1 MRKENCGMD
10 YETEKQKNI
19 LERKYK
25 RTYLELSNGVT
36 LKGRAIGAGGV
47 IVSGEMV
54 FNTGM
59 LGYSEAM
66 TDPSYLGQILVFSF
80 CLIGNY
86 GIPMPKNGDLFMS
99 KGHESASI
107 KTQGIIVSDIYD
119 GCHHHDGGISLQDW
133 MKSQNVPGIAGI
145 DTRYLVQVIRES
157 GNLWGR
163 IIPEGA
169 KHQDKNKFK
178 FLKNFKDD
186 EYVDPSKYN
195 LMPSVS
201 TKEKVTMGKGS
212 KKVAVIDCGAK
223 WNIMRM
229 LMERECEIEVL
240 PWDMDFSTIKCDGW
254 VISNGPGDPKNTAD
268 LVERIKKDV
277 LSSNKPILGICL
289 GHQLLSLASGAKTKR
304 LNHGHRSHNQPV
316 FSLPE
321 RKAYM
326 SSQNHRYAV
335 EKGSIQTDWELWFEN
350 ANDNSVE
357 GLRHKTKPFVSVQFH
372 PEASSGP
379 NDTGWIMD
387 KFVESIKK

>member
-1 MRKENCGMD
+1 MERAK
-10 YETEKQKNI
+10 KI
-19 LERKYK
+19 LNEKYK
-25 RTYLELSNGVT
+25 KAYLKLSNGVK
-36 LKGRAIGAGGV
+36 LEGNAVGADV
-47 IVSGEMV
+47 SVSGEMV

-86 GIPMPKNGDLFMS
+86 GIPALKDGNLFMS
-99 KGHESASI
+99 KGHESSSI

-119 GCHHHDGGISLQDW
+119 GCYHHDGGSSLEDW
-133 MKSQNVPGIAGI
+133 MKKQDVPGISGI
-145 DTRYLVQVIRES
+145 DTRYLVQMIRENR
-157 GNLWGR
+157 NLSGR
-163 IIPEGA
+163 IVPEGA
-169 KHQDKNKFK
+169 KPQDKNKFE
-178 FLKNFKDD
+178 FLKNFKNN
-186 EYVDPSKYN
+186 EYIDPAKYN

-201 TKEKVTMGKGS
+201 TKERVILWKGL

-229 LMERECEIEVL
+229 LAERDCEVELL
-240 PWDMDFSTIKCDGW
+240 PWDSDFSEVKCDGW
-254 VISNGPGDPKNTAD
+254 VISNGPGDPKNTGD

-277 LSSNKPILGICL
+277 LSLDKPILGICL

-321 RKAYM
+321 KKAYM

-335 EKGSIQTDWELWFEN
+335 EKSSIQSGWELWFEN

-357 GLRHKTKPFVSVQFH
+357 GLRHKTKPFMSVQFH

-379 NDTGWIMD
+379 NDTSWIMD
-387 KFVESIKK
+387 EFVNLL